1 MPEHK
6 APGIYVEEAS
16 FRATSIEGV
25 PSGTAGFV
33 GLTRSGP
40 PRGRPRPVTSF
51 TEFERVYGGLG
62 LLSVGKRPRLPYVA
76 HAARAFFL
84 NGGQRLYVARIDAR
98 MRIADFARALAV
110 LAGIEEVEVVALP
123 DSGDLGGEAVS
134 RKAAHELV
142 AHVER
147 ERHRIAVLDPP
158 LGSSTAQVRAFRTQF
173 DSSRAALYYP
183 WVAVADPSGTVL
195 RSKARQRLLLPP
207 CGFVS
212 GVYAR
217 ADGGRGVGKAP
228 AGEIVGAIGFERTIA
243 KPEADRLNPDAI
255 NVLRTVVGHGR
266 RVVGTRT
273 LSSDAEWK
281 YVSVRRLL
289 SFLEH
294 SIEQGTEWVVFEPN
308 NERLWERVR
317 RTIDDFLLMQW
328 RTGALLGTK
337 AEAAYFVR
345 CDRTTMTQ
353 DDLDNGR
360 LVCLVGVAVIR
371 PAEFVVFRI
380 GRWTA
385 DAKN

>member
-6 APGIYVEEAS
+6 VPGVYLEEAS

-25 PSGTAGFV
+25 PSGTAGFA

-40 PRGRPRPVTSF
+40 ARGRPRPVTSF
-51 TEFERVYGGLG
+51 TEFERVYGGLE
-62 LLSVGKRPRLPYVA
+62 LLTVGKQPRLPYVA

-84 NGGQRLYVARIDAR
+84 NGGQRLYVARIDVR

-123 DSGDLGGEAVS
+123 DSGDLGGEAAS
-134 RKAAHELV
+134 RKAARELV

-147 ERHRIAVLDPP
+147 QRHRIAVLDPP
-158 LGSSTAQVRAFRTQF
+158 VGSSTAQVRAFRAQF

-183 WVAVADPSGTVL
+183 WVAVADPSGTAL

-217 ADGGRGVGKAP
+217 GDVAKGP

-243 KPEADRLNPDAI
+243 KAEADVLNPDAI
-255 NVLRTVVGHGR
+255 NVLRTVAGR
-266 RVVGTRT
+266 GQRVVGTRT

-289 SFLEH
+289 SFLER
-294 SIEQGTEWVVFEPN
+294 SIEQGTEWVAFEPN
-308 NERLWERVR
+308 NERLWGHVR
-317 RTIDDFLLMQW
+317 RTIDDFLLAQW
-328 RTGALLGTK
+328 RTGMLLGTK
-337 AEAAYFVR
+337 PEAAYFVR

-360 LVCLVGVAVIR
+360 LVCLVGVAVLR

-385 DAKN
+385 DVKN